1 MFRVTTLSISDA
13 LAIIGG
19 SDVYWMRMSPR
30 SATVARSAE
39 GQLDAYTA
47 RVRRRAGE
55 TFEQMLIRLA
65 DALIDAPTE
74 REAWKARRAEKAERE
89 GRREERLEC
98 ESLKIVTQLK
108 RTLMAG
114 EGCGE

>member
-47 RVRRRAGE
+47 
-55 TFEQMLIRLA
+55 
-65 DALIDAPTE
+65 
-74 REAWKARRAEKAERE
+74 
-89 GRREERLEC
+89 
-98 ESLKIVTQLK
+98 
-108 RTLMAG
+108 G